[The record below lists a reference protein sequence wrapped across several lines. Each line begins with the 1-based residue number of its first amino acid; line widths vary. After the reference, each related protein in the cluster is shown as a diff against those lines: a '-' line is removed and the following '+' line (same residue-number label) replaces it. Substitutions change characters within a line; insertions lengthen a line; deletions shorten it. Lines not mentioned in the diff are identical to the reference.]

1 MLSAAVWLFA
11 FSFPFC
17 IFNFFAAGFS
27 IWDNQL
33 MRYWLAFSM
42 CHVRRTVRYHRM
54 PRYLIIRYMVRFKRN
69 NLKTFNF
76 FSCQQFKTPSFNL
89 IFKKKTFSTLCFE
102 LVCIFDHSMLQL
114 HTKAIDVA
122 ELLEKVKKNFN
133 YVLVASE
140 GPRYSIT
147 EKSFIN
153 EMAKMVIHLLT

>member
-1 MLSAAVWLFA
+1 
-11 FSFPFC
+11 
-17 IFNFFAAGFS
+17 
-27 IWDNQL
+27 
-33 MRYWLAFSM
+33 
-42 CHVRRTVRYHRM
+42 
-54 PRYLIIRYMVRFKRN
+54 
-69 NLKTFNF
+69 
-76 FSCQQFKTPSFNL
+76 
-89 IFKKKTFSTLCFE
+89 
-102 LVCIFDHSMLQL
+102 MLQL